1 MHCDKG
7 SIQMPINNF
16 SELVTTR
23 ISVDSG
29 ATEVSAQRICAPQ
42 GDGALIVN
50 ADDWGRN
57 HETTE
62 RIYECVLRGTVSSV
76 SAMVF
81 MEDSERAAT
90 VARERAIDVGMHLNL
105 TTTFSAAR
113 SPSPLVQRQQELAKH
128 LRRHRFSQVMFHPA
142 LIRSFEYVV
151 SAQLDEFSR
160 LYGASPERIDGHH
173 HMHLCSNVLL
183 GKLLPAGTIVRRN
196 FSFQPG
202 EKSLY
207 NRLYRQI
214 VDRKL
219 ARRHRMTDYFFSLAP
234 LDPPERL
241 RRIFSLAR
249 QSVVEVETHPVNA
262 DEYRFL
268 MGDDILRWAEDCPIA
283 HCFAVRLNGKA
294 SC

>member
-1 MHCDKG
+1 MRCDKG
-7 SIQMPINNF
+7 SIQMPINND
-16 SELVTTR
+16 SELLTARTP
-23 ISVDSG
+23 VDPG
-29 ATEVSAQRICAPQ
+29 AAEVSARPSCQAQ
-42 GDGALIVN
+42 ADGALIVN

-57 HETTE
+57 QETTE

-81 MEDSERAAT
+81 MEDSERGAT
-90 VARERAIDVGMHLNL
+90 VARERVIDAGLHLNL
-105 TTTFSAAR
+105 TTTFSAPRCPA
-113 SPSPLVQRQQELAKH
+113 SLAQRQQELAKH
-128 LRRHRFSQVMFHPA
+128 LLRHRLSQVMFHPA
-142 LIRSFEYVV
+142 LARSFEYVV

-160 LYGASPERIDGHH
+160 LYGAAPARIDGHH

-207 NRLYRQI
+207 NRLYRQV

-219 ARRHRMTDYFFSLAP
+219 ARRHRLTDYFFSLAP
-234 LDPPERL
+234 LEPAERL
-241 RRIFSLAR
+241 KKIFSLAR

-268 MGDDILRWAEDCPIA
+268 MGDDILRWAEDCPVA
-283 HCFAVRLNGKA
+283 HGFAVRSNGKA
-294 SC
+294 SR

>member
-1 MHCDKG
+1 
-7 SIQMPINNF
+7 MPMNNF
-16 SELVTTR
+16 PELLTTKT
-23 ISVDSG
+23 SVDSG
-29 ATEVSAQRICAPQ
+29 AAEVSPRRNRQAQA
-42 GDGALIVN
+42 DGALIVN

-62 RIYECVLRGTVSSV
+62 RIHECILRGAVSSV

-81 MEDSERAAT
+81 MEDSEPAAT
-90 VARERAIDVGMHLNL
+90 VARERGIDAGLHLNL

-113 SPSPLVQRQQELAKH
+113 CPSSLVQRQQELAKH
-128 LRRHRFSQVMFHPA
+128 LRRYRLSQVLFHPA
-142 LIRSFEYVV
+142 LSRSFEYVV
-151 SAQLDEFSR
+151 SAQLEEFSR

-207 NRLYRQI
+207 NRLYRRV

-219 ARRHRMTDYFFSLAP
+219 ARRHRLTDYFFSLAP
-234 LDPPERL
+234 LDPPGRL
-241 RRIFSLAR
+241 QRIFSLAR

-262 DEYRFL
+262 DEYQFL
-268 MGDDILRWAEDCPIA
+268 MGDDILRWTEDRPIA
-283 HCFAVRLNGKA
+283 HCFAVRSSGNA

>member
-1 MHCDKG
+1 MHRDKS
-7 SIQMPINNF
+7 SIQMPINHF
-16 SELVTTR
+16 SELLTTR
-23 ISVDSG
+23 TSVDSG
-29 ATEVSAQRICAPQ
+29 VAEVSAERSSQAQ
-42 GDGALIVN
+42 ADGALIVN
-50 ADDWGRN
+50 ADDWGRS

-90 VARERAIDVGMHLNL
+90 VARERVIDAGLHLNL
-105 TTTFSAAR
+105 TTAFSAAR
-113 SPSPLVQRQQELAKH
+113 RPASLVQRQQDLAKH
-128 LRRHRFSQVMFHPA
+128 LRRHRLSQIMFHPA

-160 LYGASPERIDGHH
+160 LYGASPARIDGHH

-183 GKLLPAGTIVRRN
+183 AKLLPAGTIVRRN

-207 NRLYRQI
+207 NRLYRRI

-219 ARRHRMTDYFFSLAP
+219 ARRHRLTDYFFSLAP
-234 LDPPERL
+234 LDPPGRL
-241 RRIFSLAR
+241 QRIFSLAR

-268 MGDDILRWAEDCPIA
+268 MGDDILRWSEDCPIA
-283 HCFAVRLNGKA
+283 HCFAVMSNGKT
-294 SC
+294 SS